1 MYMHNSYLDSSVRL
15 EVLGKGGLEVDPGS
29 GGTNTDNNGSLLN
42 PKKSPKFL
50 IGVNLGAL
58 IGIVKFVGLDI
69 IAHKGG
75 DRTGSHLGSL
85 GLLNESSKFVGKSSL
100 LGDSLWLSSSILSRI
115 LLLENLGVGL
125 QLLADNLINGT
136 LVGTDRCLESVDLLP
151 LVGDSGIVGIDE
163 ILCGGGRNLCIGGS
177 RVIGGGRSGNLG
189 NGSGGGRSG
198 NLGNGSG
205 GGRSGNLGYGSGGGG
220 GNLGYGS
227 GGGRSGN
234 LGYGSGGGGIL
245 SSRSGGG
252 LGFLGRHCTM

>member
-163 ILCGGGRNLCIGGS
+163 ILGGGGRNLCIGRSRAIGS
-177 RVIGGGRSGNLG
+177 GGSGGISGIGYGSGGISGIG
-189 NGSGGGRSG
+189 YGSGGGS
-198 NLGNGSG
+198 
-205 GGRSGNLGYGSGGGG
+205 NLGYGSGGG
-220 GNLGYGS
+220 S
-227 GGGRSGN
+227 N